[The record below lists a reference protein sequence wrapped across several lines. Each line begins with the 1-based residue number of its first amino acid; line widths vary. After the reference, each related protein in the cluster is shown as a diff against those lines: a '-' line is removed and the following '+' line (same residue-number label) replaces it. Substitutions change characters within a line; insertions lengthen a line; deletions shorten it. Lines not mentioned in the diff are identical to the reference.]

1 MKIALLEPYLGQSQ
15 ASMSHAQNQVQL
27 FWDFKLSRTFYITK
41 FIHDTN
47 QLFFVSGRIMG
58 DCKVY
63 VGRLDSRASE
73 SDVFDFFEKYGRVQ
87 SGMFL

>member
-1 MKIALLEPYLGQSQ
+1 
-15 ASMSHAQNQVQL
+15 
-27 FWDFKLSRTFYITK
+27 
-41 FIHDTN
+41 
-47 QLFFVSGRIMG
+47 MG